1 MEQNSR
7 AKAPTRQEQISSFL
21 GAFAPWRDLPC
32 LAALSF
38 AVLLVAVA
46 YAPLF
51 AQKRSA
57 VTTIRSTKL
66 PAPEKIVADYL
77 KAVGGRRRIM
87 SIRDATYEWAIQL
100 NGQPLG
106 NAKTQVKAPASAR
119 MDMIFGNGEISSAA
133 NRSSAWER
141 GLDGTGRTLTGP
153 EAGTA
158 RLQAALNAGRLV
170 NYKTLNVLAHT
181 TSLGKADSEPA
192 YVVEFS
198 SRSGARLR
206 YWFGASSKLLLQV
219 EDETRKTTSHFG
231 DYRAEGGLL
240 EPHRVEME
248 INGTGPL
255 TFVLQ
260 RVSYNGGLGDSVFDP
275 PRSAEALD
283 IRALL
288 REVGHHQDEID
299 RRRSEYTY
307 TEKRT
312 RREVDG
318 HGQVKKETVQ
328 LYEVFPMPGRRHVF
342 KLISENGVPLSP
354 ERAAKEEKRVAEEL
368 SKAEREHEK
377 DKQKQERERAE
388 RAKKRGDEKTADEE
402 DEGPGVATFLRACEF
417 VSPRRERLRDRDTV
431 VFDFRP
437 RADFH
442 PRNRTES
449 LIAKLVGVV
458 WIDPTDKQVVRLEA
472 RLAEA
477 FKVGGGLLASVRP
490 GAAVVLEQTRMAEG
504 VWLPRFS
511 QINASFKLLLLA
523 SNELNVTTEFG
534 DYRRF
539 TSHVRDYKLD
549 APKTGTPPLSK
560 PEP

>member
-1 MEQNSR
+1 MEQNSY
-7 AKAPTRQEQISSFL
+7 AKAPRRQEQISSCL
-21 GAFAPWRDLPC
+21 GAFAPWRGLPRF
-32 LAALSF
+32 AALSF
-38 AVLLVAVA
+38 AVLLAAVA

-51 AQKRSA
+51 AQKRSTATA
-57 VTTIRSTKL
+57 VRSTKL

-77 KAVGGRRRIM
+77 KAIGGRRRVM
-87 SIRDATYEWAIQL
+87 SIKDATYEWAIHL
-100 NGQPLG
+100 KGQPLG

-119 MDMIFGNGEISSAA
+119 TDMIFGNGEINSAA
-133 NRSSAWER
+133 NTSSAWER

-158 RLQAALNAGRLV
+158 RLQAALDAGRLV
-170 NYKTLNVLAHT
+170 NYRTLNVLART
-181 TSLGKADSEPA
+181 MSLDRADGEPA

-206 YWFGASSKLLLQV
+206 YRFGASSKLLLQV
-219 EDETRKTTSHFG
+219 ENEARKTTSRFG
-231 DYRAEGGLL
+231 DYRAEDGLL
-240 EPHRVEME
+240 EPHRVVMD
-248 INGTGPL
+248 INGTGSL
-255 TFVLQ
+255 TFVL
-260 RVSYNGGLGDSVFDP
+260 RRASYNQGLGDSVFDP

-283 IRALL
+283 VRALL
-288 REVGHHQDEID
+288 REVGHNQEEID

-312 RREVDG
+312 RRDVDG

-342 KLISENGVPLSP
+342 KSISENGVPLSP
-354 ERAAKEEKRVAEEL
+354 GRAAKEEKRVAEEL

-388 RAKKRGDEKTADEE
+388 RAKKQGDEKTADEE

-417 VSPRRERLRDRDTV
+417 VSPRRERLRDRDAV

-437 RADFH
+437 RPDFH
-442 PRNRTES
+442 PRNRAES

-458 WIDPTDKQVVRLEA
+458 WIDPTDKQVMRLEA

-511 QINASFKLLLLA
+511 QVNASFKVLLLA
-523 SNELNVTTEFG
+523 SNELNITTEFG

-539 TSHVRDYKLD
+539 TSNVRDYKLD
-549 APKTGTPPLSK
+549 APKTNTAPQSK
-560 PEP
+560 PGP